1 MLAGQDAPQAQPA
14 GGRRVL
20 RPEAWRPA
28 DRHIRLGVSHPS
40 NDPSRHRV
48 FEVRAVFD
56 DRAEGWVAQVGE
68 QNLNEQRGEWA
79 PLLPDEAW
87 DVFPSP
93 AKCRGHAVTAIVAA
107 VDREAGKPS

>member
-1 MLAGQDAPQAQPA
+1 MLAGQDAAHARSA
-14 GGRRVL
+14 GPRRVL

-28 DRHIRLGVSHPS
+28 DRHISLGVSHPS

-56 DRAEGWVAQVGE
+56 DRSGGWVAQVGE

-79 PLLPDEAW
+79 PLQRDESW
-87 DVFPSP
+87 GVFSSP
-93 AKCRGHAVTAIVAA
+93 AECLGHAVTIIVTA